1 MNQKRDKSEKK
12 TETCC
17 KTKGDQRNLSSAKE
31 NRSLGL
37 KKESH
42 MGVANLR
49 RSLSPLHK
57 EVEAVLWMMKCMI
70 GADNQKITFFT
81 DCSDLVKMVFSP
93 TE

>member
-1 MNQKRDKSEKK
+1 
-12 TETCC
+12 
-17 KTKGDQRNLSSAKE
+17 
-31 NRSLGL
+31 
-37 KKESH
+37 